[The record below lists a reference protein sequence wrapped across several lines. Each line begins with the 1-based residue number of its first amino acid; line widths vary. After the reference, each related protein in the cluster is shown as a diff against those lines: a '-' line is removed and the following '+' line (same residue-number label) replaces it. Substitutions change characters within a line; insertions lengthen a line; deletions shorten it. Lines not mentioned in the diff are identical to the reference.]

1 MVAELSE
8 SIQEEEESVEQEYKQ
23 EEPIAV
29 KAQSTEPQTAEEA
42 AILAASL
49 WATPASPVKNEF

>member
-1 MVAELSE
+1 MVAESE
-8 SIQEEEESVEQEYKQ
+8 SIQEEEESVEYKQ
-23 EEPIAV
+23 EEPAV
-29 KAQSTEPQTAEEA
+29 KAQPTEPQTAEEA